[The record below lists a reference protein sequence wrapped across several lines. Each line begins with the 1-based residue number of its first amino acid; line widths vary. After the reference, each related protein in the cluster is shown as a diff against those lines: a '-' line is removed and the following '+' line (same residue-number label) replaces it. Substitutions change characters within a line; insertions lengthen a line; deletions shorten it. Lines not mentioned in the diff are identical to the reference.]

1 MTVSQALRLHVQ
13 RSKRVA
19 SATRLTPSQIER
31 NIFLQSQ
38 ERLIGKKQWMRT
50 PEMEWSFLLTSMQS
64 PTSELNTAS
73 GPSGSLFSAESL
85 RETLLI
91 ENEGLS
97 GETVVVSEPVS
108 AVIEVASSTM
118 EPEPLFESD
127 LIYPKGMLFLDRAL
141 MIPDLHPVT
150 GQLDERLKLPVRAI
164 SWSIHKQVKRADGT
178 TGPGVVLIP
187 YVDYQG
193 RSDFSKLLLE
203 LSQEDDAFKTMAGD
217 IDDLDAMVKH
227 QELMPVDFLPWAFGA
242 PWQQVDEWAK
252 KDAGV
257 TGLIPSVSIIRLF
270 FLSLMRFAWQE
281 IVKERREAP
290 DRPIRREAERQ
301 FKRALDQGICVLR
314 LRKEIEYQDGGREGT
329 PLSYRVVVRGHWR
342 RQWYATLG
350 PVEAP
355 DSHRLIWIHPHIRGD
370 VSLPLVEKPKV
381 TVIAR

>member
-164 SWSIHKQVKRADGT
+164 SWSIH
-178 TGPGVVLIP
+178 
-187 YVDYQG
+187 
-193 RSDFSKLLLE
+193 
-203 LSQEDDAFKTMAGD
+203 
-217 IDDLDAMVKH
+217 
-227 QELMPVDFLPWAFGA
+227 
-242 PWQQVDEWAK
+242 
-252 KDAGV
+252 
-257 TGLIPSVSIIRLF
+257 
-270 FLSLMRFAWQE
+270 
-281 IVKERREAP
+281 
-290 DRPIRREAERQ
+290 
-301 FKRALDQGICVLR
+301 
-314 LRKEIEYQDGGREGT
+314 
-329 PLSYRVVVRGHWR
+329 
-342 RQWYATLG
+342 
-350 PVEAP
+350 
-355 DSHRLIWIHPHIRGD
+355 
-370 VSLPLVEKPKV
+370 
-381 TVIAR
+381 